1 MKQIT
6 SNIKL
11 VPVSIIALLGAL
23 LFVVI
28 MQGEAEAAVMV
39 PSKTINLADGH
50 NVPEGIWSDGST
62 MWIVEGRENKIL
74 AYSMSTHDRQSGK
87 DIELASYNDDPQGI
101 WSDGTV
107 MWVADWDDTK
117 LYGYSLS
124 NGQRLS
130 GRDIDLTSRNDG
142 PRGVW
147 GHGSFIYVV
156 DKDDTWVYAY
166 NKTNHNRASGEEFNL
181 HSHNQ
186 HPWGIW
192 GDGTNVWIS
201 DLNDGML
208 YAYTT
213 DTSSYSDVTRD
224 ETLEVRLTPIH
235 NSNHASTQGI
245 WSDGEIMWFADI
257 GTTAVYAMY
266 HANFRQPDD
275 DISFSAVTTPR
286 GLWTNGDTMW
296 VVEAGSSGSKKL
308 YAYNVATGNREAS
321 NDVRLA
327 SNVFNPYS
335 IWSDGTTIWVVHD
348 GTANDF
354 LFAHELDQDPEATQL
369 LVPNKSITLDLNN
382 SAPRGVWS
390 DGDTVWVLD
399 ADDAKLYGYDLALR
413 TRKSSKD
420 FDLHSNNSNPIAI
433 WSDGETMWV
442 PDKTKKYVYAYDLPS
457 LRVFAKE
464 FWPVWANDD
473 PNGMTGY
480 LGKIWMTDYDDKKA
494 YAYTKVNA
502 QPTFSESSAS
512 FSFHYTLGGD
522 SYIGTLPEAVD
533 PDEDSLTYSL
543 QGDDAD
549 KFTVNQ
555 SREVYTATGATFSG
569 GDEYSLTAAV
579 SDGKTGLDS
588 SDESIDDSIDLTIE
602 VIPNSDPVIDLS
614 GGRHFYVPENLQ
626 RNSVAAQVDVSDADG
641 DTLFVQYQSVPGSAF
656 RYSNGKIILRGGKS
670 LDYEQAKRHRFYL
683 KLRDNK
689 NESGGTD
696 FTWDIDVTLIIN
708 VTNVEEAGY
717 ITLNTTQPVTGVEIV
732 ATVNEP
738 DGVDLSDDRQINWVL
753 SRNTDVNANN
763 WVEVSNTSSDS
774 KEFTYSPVDADVGN
788 FLQFK
793 AVYRDK
799 YDNTQERSVYVN
811 TDNAVVAAPTNGA
824 PVFDEGSSAARSLS
838 EDAESLANLG
848 DPVEATDPEGDT
860 ISYGLEDTM
869 SGLFKI
875 SSTGQIQVD
884 NNSTLDFETTSEYV
898 LRAWVSDSKDVD
910 SNDDGGE
917 IDSYIEVTVTVTNVD
932 EAGVVELNSDSPLV
946 TKALEASLIDPDGTD
961 GEPTWQWQRA
971 DTFNA
976 STWTDLNDATA
987 NSYTPTPGDVGKF
1000 LRALA
1005 SYDDNQGTGKQ
1016 ASSTA
1021 RNAVQRNDNQP
1032 PAFAEGETATREVSE
1047 NAGLGTGVGAAV
1059 TATDTEGDTLT
1070 YSLSSGS
1077 DSDKFEIDAATGQIT
1092 VADGAV
1098 LDYEL
1103 ASSLVVTV
1111 NVADGKNASHGQD
1124 DSVDD
1129 TLTLTINLENID
1141 EPARVTLST
1150 TTPLVGSQIVASL
1163 IDPDGGETN
1172 LQWQWEKS
1180 SDGDTDW
1187 TEIDG
1192 STTDAHTPTTDDLDM
1207 YLRASVEYSDAQGS
1221 GKSAGGITENSVEEE
1236 ELVDTGL
1243 QSLTLSGVTLAFDK
1257 ATLLYTASVS
1267 NSVSVT
1273 TVTATAAAS
1282 SGVEV
1287 TISPSDSDSGVT
1299 GHQVDLAEGLTEI
1312 TITVS
1317 ETGGGASTMYTVRV
1331 TRFAS
1336 QSDPQPEEEPDND
1349 ETAESEGSLAEDCRS
1364 DQDSGL
1370 IAHCDVHD
1378 FAIIRVEHD
1387 GSYKIDWSEWDSENT
1402 EVTGYT
1408 VVRKELIYKTFYKDG
1423 ARLSDRQLANTYE
1436 SCQFADGKWTCQ
1448 GPLTSNNF
1456 FHWNGQPTQIQELA
1470 NDEDITEWSSSLEEP
1485 GLLVRNETF
1494 HRWSGDETDPNNG
1507 PETVSMMTKAFE
1519 MDLYYFQIYAG
1530 GQAYGREVLLVN
1542 GAHGF
1547 DTR

>member
-1 MKQIT
+1 
-6 SNIKL
+6 
-11 VPVSIIALLGAL
+11 
-23 LFVVI
+23 
-28 MQGEAEAAVMV
+28 MV
-39 PSKTINLADGH
+39 PSRSISLAQGH

-62 MWIVEGRENKIL
+62 MWIVEGREDKIL
-74 AYSMSTHDRQSGK
+74 AYSMSTQNRQSGK
-87 DIELASYNDDPQGI
+87 DIDLASYNDDPQGI

-124 NGQRLS
+124 NGQRLA
-130 GRDIDLTSRNDG
+130 GRDIDLTGSNDG

-181 HSHNQ
+181 HADNQ

-201 DLNDGML
+201 DLNDGMV

-235 NSNHASTQGI
+235 NSNHTSTQGI
-245 WSDGEIMWFADI
+245 WSDGKIMWFADI

-286 GLWTNGDTMW
+286 GLWTNGETMW
-296 VVEAGSSGSKKL
+296 VVEAVSSGSKKL

-327 SNVFNPYS
+327 SNVSNPYS
-335 IWSDGTTIWVVHD
+335 MWSDGTTIWVIHD

-354 LFAHELDQDPEATQL
+354 LFAHELDQDAEATQL

-399 ADDAKLYGYDLALR
+399 ADDDKLYGYDLELR
-413 TRKSSKD
+413 TRKAGKD
-420 FDLHSNNSNPIAI
+420 FNLHSANSNPTAI

-442 PDKTKKYVYAYDLPS
+442 LDKTKKYVYAYDLPS
-457 LRVFAKE
+457 LRVFGRE

-480 LGKIWMTDYDDKKA
+480 RGKVWIADYTDKKA
-494 YAYTKVNA
+494 YAYTKLNA
-502 QPTFSESSAS
+502 QPTFLESSAS
-512 FSFHYTLGGD
+512 FGFHYTLGGE

-543 QGDDAD
+543 EGEGAD
-549 KFTVNQ
+549 KFTINQ
-555 SREVYTATGATFSG
+555 SREVFTAADATFSG
-569 GDEYSLTAAV
+569 GDEYALTAAV
-579 SDGKTGLDS
+579 SDGKTDLDS
-588 SDESIDDSIDLTIE
+588 SDESIDDSINLNIE

-614 GGRHFYVPENLQ
+614 GGRDFYVPEDLQ
-626 RNSVAAQVDVSDADG
+626 SNAVAAQLDVSDADG
-641 DTLFVQYQSVPGSAF
+641 DSLLVLFRSAPGNAF
-656 RYSNGKIILRGGKS
+656 RYWDEKIFLQWDKS

-683 KLRDNK
+683 RIRDSK
-689 NESGGTD
+689 NDSGGTD
-696 FTWDIDVTLIIN
+696 STWDIDVTLNIH
-708 VTNVEEAGY
+708 VTNVEEEGS
-717 ITLNTTQPVTGVEIV
+717 ITLSSTQPVAGDKIV
-732 ATVNEP
+732 ASVNEP
-738 DGVDLSDDRQINWVL
+738 DGVDLSDGRQINWVL
-753 SRNTDVNANN
+753 SRDTDLNSNN
-763 WVEVSNTSSDS
+763 WTEISNTSSDS
-774 KEFTYSPVDADVGN
+774 KEFTYTPVEADVGHY
-788 FLQFK
+788 LQFR

-799 YDNTQERSVYVN
+799 YDNTQERSEYVN
-811 TDNAVVAAPTNGA
+811 ADNVVVAAPTNGA
-824 PVFDEGSSAARSLS
+824 PVFDEGSSAARSVS
-838 EDAESLANLG
+838 EDAESLANVG
-848 DPVEATDPEGDT
+848 DPVEATDPDGDT
-860 ISYGLEDTM
+860 ITYGLDDTM

-884 NNSTLDFETTSEYV
+884 NNATLDFESTSEFV
-898 LRAWVSDSKDVD
+898 LRAWVSDSMDLD
-910 SNDDGGE
+910 GNDDGGE
-917 IDSYIEVTVTVTNVD
+917 IDSYIDVTVTVTNVD
-932 EAGVVELNSDSPLV
+932 EDGVVELSSDSPLV
-946 TKALEASLIDPDGTD
+946 DKAMQASLLDPDGIV
-961 GEPTWQWQRA
+961 GEPTWQWQKG
-971 DTFNA
+971 DTFDA

-987 NSYTPTPGDVGKF
+987 SSYTPVPDDAGKF

-1005 SYDDNQGTGKQ
+1005 SYDDNHGDSKQ
-1016 ASSTA
+1016 AHATA
-1021 RNAVQRNDNQP
+1021 SNAVLRVDNQP
-1032 PAFAEGETATREVSE
+1032 PAFVEGETATREVPE
-1047 NAGLGTGVGAAV
+1047 NAGPGTRVGAAV
-1059 TATDTEGDTLT
+1059 TATDPESDTLT

-1077 DSDKFEIDAATGQIT
+1077 DSGKFEIDALTGRIT
-1092 VADGAV
+1092 VANNAV
-1098 LDYEL
+1098 LDYET

-1111 NVADGKNASHGQD
+1111 NVADGKNAGHGQD

-1150 TTPLVGSQIVASL
+1150 TTPLVGSPIVATL
-1163 IDPDGGETN
+1163 ADADGGETG

-1180 SDGDTDW
+1180 SDGVTGW
-1187 TEIDG
+1187 TEIDSNTAG
-1192 STTDAHTPTTDDLDM
+1192 AHTPTTDDLDM
-1207 YLRASVEYSDAQGS
+1207 YLRAVVEYTDAQGS
-1221 GKSAGGITENSVEEE
+1221 GKSADGMTENPVKEEE
-1236 ELVDTGL
+1236 SVDTGL
-1243 QSLTLSGVTLAFDK
+1243 QALILSGVTLAFQK
-1257 ATLLYTASVS
+1257 ETLLYTASVA
-1267 NSVSVT
+1267 NSVSAT
-1273 TVTATAAAS
+1273 TVTAATVAS

-1287 TISPSDSDSGVT
+1287 TISPSDSDDGVS

-1317 ETGGGASTMYTVRV
+1317 ETAGSASTMYTVRV
-1331 TRFAS
+1331 TRLAS
-1336 QSDPQPEEEPDND
+1336 QSDPQPQEEPDND
-1349 ETAESEGSLAEDCRS
+1349 DPAESESSPADDCKS

-1370 IAHCDVHD
+1370 IAHCDIRD
-1378 FAIIRVEHD
+1378 FAIVRVEHD
-1387 GSYKIDWSEWDSENT
+1387 GSYNIDWSEWDSENT

-1408 VVRKELIYKTFYKDG
+1408 VVKKELIYKFFHKDG
-1423 ARLSDRQLANTYE
+1423 ARLSDGELANTYE
-1436 SCQFADGKWTCQ
+1436 SCQFANGQWSCQ

-1470 NDEDITEWSSSLEEP
+1470 NDEDITEWSASFEEP

-1494 HRWSGDETDPNNG
+1494 HRWSGDETDPNNE
-1507 PETVSMMTKAFE
+1507 PDTVSMTTKSFE
-1519 MDLYYFQIYAG
+1519 MELYYFQIYAG
-1530 GQAYGREVLLVN
+1530 SQAFGREVLMVN

-1547 DTR
+1547 DVR

>member
-1 MKQIT
+1 MRQVT
-6 SNIKL
+6 STIRSLQL
-11 VPVSIIALLGAL
+11 VTIVLLAAL
-23 LFVVI
+23 LFVAT
-28 MQGEAEAAVMV
+28 MYDKAEAAVMV
-39 PSKTINLADGH
+39 PSKSIDLAEGH

-62 MWIVEGRENKIL
+62 MWIVEGREDKIL
-74 AYSMSTHDRQSGK
+74 AYSMSTQQRQSGK

-130 GRDIDLTSRNDG
+130 GRDIDLTGRNDG

-166 NKTNHNRASGEEFNL
+166 NKSNRNRASGEEFNL

-201 DLNDGML
+201 DFDDGML

-213 DTSSYSDVTRD
+213 NTSSYSDVTRD
-224 ETLEVRLTPIH
+224 ESLEVQLTPLH
-235 NSNHASTQGI
+235 NSNHTSTQGI
-245 WSDGEIMWFADI
+245 WSDGTIMWFADI
-257 GTTAVYAMY
+257 GDTAVYAMY
-266 HANFRQPDD
+266 HANFRQPDN

-286 GLWTNGDTMW
+286 GLWTNGETMW
-296 VVEAGSSGSKKL
+296 VVEAGSSDSKKL
-308 YAYNVATGNREAS
+308 YAYNLATGNREAS

-354 LFAHELDQDPEATQL
+354 LFAHELDQDAEATQL
-369 LVPNKSITLDLNN
+369 LVPNKSITLDLDN

-399 ADDAKLYGYDLALR
+399 ADDEKLYGYDLALR

-420 FDLHSNNSNPIAI
+420 FDLHPANSDPIAI

-442 PDKTKKYVYAYDLPS
+442 LDNDEMYVYAYDLPS
-457 LRVFAKE
+457 LRVFARE
-464 FWPVWANDD
+464 FWPVWANEN
-473 PNGMTGY
+473 PTGITGY
-480 LGKIWMTDYDDKKA
+480 RGKVWMTDYSDKKA
-494 YAYTKVNA
+494 YAYTKLNA

-512 FSFHYTLGGD
+512 LSFHYTLGGD

-543 QGDDAD
+543 EGDDAD

-569 GDEYSLTAAV
+569 GDEYTLTAAV

-588 SDESIDDSIDLTIE
+588 SDESIDDSINLTIE

-614 GGRHFYVPENLQ
+614 GGRDFYVPENLQ
-626 RNSVAAQVDVSDADG
+626 SNALAAQLDVSDADG
-641 DTLFVQYQSVPGSAF
+641 DSLFVLFRSEPGNAF
-656 RYSNGKIILRGGKS
+656 RYWDEKIFLRADKS
-670 LDYEQAKRHRFYL
+670 LNYEQAKRHRFYL
-683 KLRDNK
+683 RIRDNK
-689 NESGGTD
+689 NDSGGTD
-696 FTWDIDVTLIIN
+696 SSWDIDVTLRIH
-708 VTNVEEAGY
+708 VTNVEEEGS
-717 ITLNTTQPVTGVEIV
+717 ITLSSTQPVEGDEIV
-732 ATVNEP
+732 ASVNEP

-753 SRNTDVNANN
+753 SRNSDLNSNN
-763 WVEVSNTSSDS
+763 WTEISNTSSDS
-774 KEFTYSPVDADVGN
+774 KEFTYTPVEADVGH

-799 YDNTQERSVYVN
+799 YDNTQERSAYVN
-811 TDNAVVAAPTNGA
+811 ADNAVVAAPTNGA
-824 PVFDEGSSAARSLS
+824 PVFDEGTSAARSLS
-838 EDAESLANLG
+838 EDAESLANVG
-848 DPVEATDPEGDT
+848 DPVEATDPDSDT
-860 ISYGLEDTM
+860 ITYGLDDTM

-884 NNSTLDFETTSEYV
+884 NNATLDFETTSEYV
-898 LRAWVSDSKDVD
+898 LRAWVSDSKDID
-910 SNDDGGE
+910 GNDDGGE
-917 IDSYIEVTVTVTNVD
+917 IDSYIDVTVTVTDVD
-932 EAGVVELNSDSPLV
+932 EDGEVELSSDSPLV
-946 TKALEASLIDPDGTD
+946 DTALVASLIDPDGTV
-961 GEPTWQWQRA
+961 GEPTWQWQKA
-971 DTFNA
+971 DTFDAN
-976 STWTDLNDATA
+976 TWTDLNDATA
-987 NSYTPTPGDVGKF
+987 SSYTPVPDDAGKF

-1005 SYDDNQGTGKQ
+1005 SYDDNHGDSKQ
-1016 ASSTA
+1016 AHATA
-1021 RNAVQRNDNQP
+1021 SNAVLRVDNQP
-1032 PAFAEGETATREVSE
+1032 PAFDEGETATRELAE
-1047 NAGLGTGVGAAV
+1047 NAGPDTRVGSAV
-1059 TATDTEGDTLT
+1059 SATDPEGDTLT

-1077 DSDKFEIDAATGQIT
+1077 DSGKFEIDALTGRIT
-1092 VADGAV
+1092 VAEGAV
-1098 LDYEL
+1098 LDYEA
-1103 ASSLVVTV
+1103 ASSLEVTV
-1111 NVADGKNASHGQD
+1111 NVADGKDGSHGQD

-1141 EPARVTLST
+1141 EPAQVTFST
-1150 TTPLVGSQIVASL
+1150 TTPLVDSPIVATL
-1163 IDPDGGETN
+1163 TDADGGETG
-1172 LQWQWEKS
+1172 LQWQWQRS
-1180 SDGDTDW
+1180 SDGVTGW
-1187 TEIDG
+1187 TVIG
-1192 STTDAHTPTTDDLDM
+1192 GNTTDTYTPTADDLDM
-1207 YLRASVEYSDAQGS
+1207 YLRALVEYTDAQGS
-1221 GKSAGGITENSVEEE
+1221 GKTAEGMSENSVQEEE
-1236 ELVDTGL
+1236 PVDTGL
-1243 QSLTLSGVTLAFDK
+1243 QALTLSGVSLTFDK
-1257 ATLLYTASVS
+1257 ETLLYTVGVA
-1267 NSVSVT
+1267 NSVDAT
-1273 TVTATAAAS
+1273 TVTATPVAS

-1287 TISPSDSDSGVT
+1287 AISPSDSDTGAT
-1299 GHQVDLAEGLTEI
+1299 GHQVDLAEGLTVI

-1317 ETGGGASTMYTVRV
+1317 ETGGSASTTYTIQV
-1331 TRFAS
+1331 TRLAS
-1336 QSDPQPEEEPDND
+1336 QSDPQSQEEPNN
-1349 ETAESEGSLAEDCRS
+1349 EEQVEPESTPADDCRS
-1364 DQDSGL
+1364 DEDSGL
-1370 IAHCDVHD
+1370 IAHCDVYD

-1387 GSYKIDWSEWDSENT
+1387 GSYNIDWSEWDSENT
-1402 EVTGYT
+1402 EVTGYM
-1408 VVRKELIYKTFYKDG
+1408 VVRKELIYKTFHKDG
-1423 ARLSDRQLANTYE
+1423 ARLSDGDLANTYE
-1436 SCQFADGKWTCQ
+1436 SCQFADGKWTCE

-1456 FHWNGQPTQIQELA
+1456 FHWDGQPTQILELA

-1485 GLLVRNETF
+1485 GLLVREETF

-1507 PETVSMMTKAFE
+1507 PGTVTMTTKSFE

-1530 GQAYGREVLLVN
+1530 SRAFGREVLMVN

-1547 DTR
+1547 DMR